1 MTKCFKSVISLFM
14 VLIMCFQVVSAS
26 VLAIDVDENTNETSP
41 AQVTSNTAPEGFV
54 PQNRYVDS
62 ESSLRALH
70 GGVTTDKV
78 FDFVKTIHAE
88 VNVPFVFVT
97 YANVV
102 FSYGSER
109 FISTCRTVGVD
120 GLMVQDLPFEERYEF
135 LNECHAY
142 HVELIHQITTSSED
156 RIEMIAKGAEG
167 MVCVSVMAN
176 DGEDYPHMCGRL
188 AHVTERIKAC
198 TDVPCIICYNCAQ
211 PHAAKMMADISDGLL
226 IATQSVEALATL
238 GEKAPAKI
246 GADIAVVRKAID

>member
-1 MTKCFKSVISLFM
+1 MNKIKEAFAGKKAIIPYITCGDPNLTTTAAAIRAAAANG
-14 VLIMCFQVVSAS
+14 AS
-26 VLAIDVDENTNETSP
+26 MIALGIPFSDP
-41 AQVTSNTAPEGFV
+41 TAEG
-54 PQNRYVDS
+54 PLLQ
-62 ESSLRALH
+62 ESSLRALY

-78 FDFVKTIHAE
+78 FEFVKAIRAE

-109 FISTCRTVGVD
+109 FISTCRAVGVD

-142 HVELIHQITTSSED
+142 HVELIHQITTSSEA

-198 TDVPCIICYNCAQ
+198 TDVPCIICYNCAE
-211 PHAAKMMADISDGLL
+211 PHEAKMMADISDGLL

-238 GEKAPAKI
+238 GENAPEKI